1 MGNAEEKVQT
11 IYYDG
16 SCPLCSVFADTV
28 ATSSKKEGV
37 VLKDI
42 TRDPLPADFSM
53 DAVQKEMHVVGKDG
67 VVYKNADAIL
77 EVLSQYPLWRPIVW
91 LGRLP
96 GMRALLPYGYNA
108 LARNRHAISRLLH
121 VAHKGTPSREA

>member
-1 MGNAEEKVQT
+1 MTDEKKGAQT

-16 SCPLCSVFADTV
+16 SCPLCTVFADTV
-28 ATSSKKEGV
+28 ASSSKKGGV
-37 VLKDI
+37 ILKDI
-42 TRDPLPADFSM
+42 TKVPLPADFSLE
-53 DAVQKEMHVVGKDG
+53 AVQKEIHVVGKKG

-96 GMRALLPYGYNA
+96 GIRALLPYGYNA
-108 LARNRHAISRLLH
+108 LARNRHAISRLLGLRR
-121 VAHKGTPSREA
+121 VR

>member
-1 MGNAEEKVQT
+1 MSDEKKGAQT

-16 SCPLCSVFADTV
+16 SCPLCTVFADTV
-28 ATSSKKEGV
+28 ATSSKSESV

-42 TRDPLPADFSM
+42 TKDPLPADFSP
-53 DAVQKEMHVVGKDG
+53 DAVQKEIHVVGKNG

-96 GMRALLPYGYNA
+96 GIRALLPYGYNA
-108 LARNRHAISRLLH
+108 LARNRHAISRLLRIH
-121 VAHKGTPSREA
+121 PTI